1 MMWKRIPTHSNYA
14 ARIQRL
20 RQETKDTRGEESLKT
35 PKPIK
40 EQTNFTRE
48 KKTRK

>member
-1 MMWKRIPTHSNYA
+1 MMWRQVPTHSNHA

-20 RQETKDTRGEESLKT
+20 RQKTKDTRGEESQKT

-40 EQTNFTRE
+40 EQTNFTRR
-48 KKTRK
+48 KKTRE